1 MHSNKTSIST
11 KILEMTQCYQV
22 TTQKLNHPHHKGNLI
37 ILMVLKFDLTLY
49 FYGFMSNSHGNTAVG

>member
-1 MHSNKTSIST
+1 
-11 KILEMTQCYQV
+11 MTQCYQV

-37 ILMVLKFDLTLY
+37 ILMVLKFDLTSC